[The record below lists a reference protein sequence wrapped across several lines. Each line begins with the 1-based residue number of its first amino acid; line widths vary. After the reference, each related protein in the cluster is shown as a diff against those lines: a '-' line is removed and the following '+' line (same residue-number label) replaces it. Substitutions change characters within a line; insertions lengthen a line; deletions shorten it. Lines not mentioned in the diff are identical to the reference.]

1 MVCPLGRLMEQDP
14 KVSCPYI
21 MYTYPNLLTSFAP
34 LFFPLLSF
42 RAKHFVQHGPSLS
55 PGFQELLGLLSIA
68 VEQIPSKPGSLK
80 QHTLFHRSDIP
91 SRLPYST

>member
-1 MVCPLGRLMEQDP
+1 MKQDL
-14 KVSCPYI
+14 KVSCPHIIYK
-21 MYTYPNLLTSFAP
+21 YPNLFISFAP

-42 RAKHFVQHGPSLS
+42 RAKHLCKMRVLSLS

-91 SRLPYST
+91 SRRPYST